1 MMDLNYHIDFKKRIA
16 RDFMKHKCFLD
27 SHDDVFQKTEELY
40 LKLKDDE
47 KYTPKSIYIVCL
59 LISNKYIMDIP
70 INNKSFS
77 KIYFIDIKKLKNM
90 ELYFL
95 DKLNWKI

>member
-1 MMDLNYHIDFKKRIA
+1 MEFSYYIEFKNRIFRDFKKQ
-16 RDFMKHKCFLD
+16 KYFLD

-47 KYTPKSIYIVCL
+47 KYTYKSIYIVCL

-77 KIYFIDIKKLKNM
+77 KIYFIDVQKLKTL

>member
-1 MMDLNYHIDFKKRIA
+1 MEFSYYIEFKNRIFRDFKKQ
-16 RDFMKHKCFLD
+16 KYFLD

-47 KYTPKSIYIVCL
+47 KYTYKSIYIVCL

>member
-1 MMDLNYHIDFKKRIA
+1 MEFSYYIEFKNRIFRDFKKQ
-16 RDFMKHKCFLD
+16 KYFLD

-47 KYTPKSIYIVCL
+47 KYTYKSIYIVCL

-77 KIYFIDIKKLKNM
+77 KIYFIDVQKLKTM

>member
-1 MMDLNYHIDFKKRIA
+1 MEFSYYIEFKNRIFRDFKK
-16 RDFMKHKCFLD
+16 HKYFLD

-47 KYTPKSIYIVCL
+47 KYTYKSIYIVCL

-77 KIYFIDIKKLKNM
+77 KIYFIDVQKLKTM

>member
-1 MMDLNYHIDFKKRIA
+1 MEFSYYIEFKNRIFRDFK
-16 RDFMKHKCFLD
+16 KHKCFLD

-47 KYTPKSIYIVCL
+47 KYTYKSIYIVCL

-77 KIYFIDIKKLKNM
+77 KIYFIDVQKLKTM